1 MLWRIH
7 CPKVSYRRTVSQQ
20 WALRIA
26 VSLIFSIPTT
36 YSDFLISTTFDL
48 TKHEPDVRLAS
59 LFKRHEIWYL
69 KIPRWW
75 VEGTV
80 LFFWCTISSYVVHNR
95 LLVLYFLMR
104 WIGIPKILWL
114 RINFCYV
121 INLCVRDLWW
131 CNKALFWILLL
142 PLFIFRHT
150 SNHFLPHIFPAHVQV
165 EDKYIHCIT
174 K

>member
-1 MLWRIH
+1 MLWSRINN
-7 CPKVSYRRTVSQQ
+7 Q
-20 WALRIA
+20 
-26 VSLIFSIPTT
+26 VSLSRIDDTPFHTFYHVTSSIPTT

-48 TKHEPDVRLAS
+48 TNHEPDVRLAS
-59 LFKRHEIWYL
+59 LFKRHEIWCL

-104 WIGIPKILWL
+104 WIGIPKLLWL
-114 RINFCYV
+114 RINFCYG
-121 INLCVRDLWW
+121 INLCIHDLRG
-131 CNKALFWILLL
+131 CNEALFRILLL
-142 PLFIFRHT
+142 PLFIFIHT
-150 SNHFLPHIFPAHVQV
+150 SKHFLPHILPVQAV
-165 EDKYIHCIT
+165 ATYILCMT